1 MFREMRRKKQLLS
14 ESDSAA
20 ILEKGSYGV
29 LSVLGDDGYPYGVP
43 MNYIYEDGVLYFHCA
58 REGHKI
64 DAIRRDPKVSFCVVD
79 SDEVVAEE
87 YTTYFRSVI
96 AFGKAEIVEDAAEK
110 RDIITRLAK
119 RFHPSDSEQ
128 HRDALIEREFP
139 PLSILRMKIEHMSG
153 KEAIELV
160 RKRTENV

>member
-43 MNYIYEDGVLYFHCA
+43 LNYIYEDGKLYFHCA
-58 REGHKI
+58 KEGHKI
-64 DAIRRDPKVSFCVVD
+64 DAIRREPKASFCVVD
-79 SDEVVAEE
+79 SDELVAEE

-96 AFGKAEIVEDAAEK
+96 AFGKVEIVEDTAEK

-119 RFHPSDSEQ
+119 RFNPSDSEQ
-128 HRDALIEREFP
+128 HRNEAIEREFP
-139 PLSILRMKIEHMSG
+139 PLCILRMKIEYMSG

>member
-14 ESDSAA
+14 ESDSAV

-43 MNYIYEDGVLYFHCA
+43 LNYIYEDGSLYFHCA
-58 REGHKI
+58 KEGHKL
-64 DAIRRDPKVSFCVVD
+64 DAIRREPKASFCVVD
-79 SDEVVAEE
+79 SDELIAEE

-96 AFGKAEIVEDAAEK
+96 AFGRVSIVDDAAEK
-110 RDIITRLAK
+110 RDIITRLAR
-119 RFHPSDSEQ
+119 RFNPSDNEQ
-128 HRDALIEREFP
+128 HRNDVIEREFP
-139 PLSILRMKIEHMSG
+139 PLCILRMDIEHMSG

>member
-14 ESDSAA
+14 ESDSTA

-29 LSVLGDDGYPYGVP
+29 LSVLGDEGYPYGVP
-43 MNYIYEDGVLYFHCA
+43 MNYIYEDGMLYFHCA
-58 REGHKI
+58 REGHKT
-64 DAIRRDPKVSFCVVD
+64 DAIRREPKVSFCVVD
-79 SDEVVAEE
+79 SDKVVAEE

-96 AFGKAEIVEDAAEK
+96 AFGRIEIVEDTAEK

-119 RFHPSDSEQ
+119 HFHPTDSEQ
-128 HRDALIEREFP
+128 HRNDLIEREFP
-139 PLSILRMKIEHMSG
+139 PLGILRMRIEHMSG

>member
-14 ESDSAA
+14 ESDSTA
-20 ILEKGSYGV
+20 ILERGSYGV

-43 MNYIYEDGVLYFHCA
+43 LNYIYEDGMLYFHCA
-58 REGHKI
+58 KEGHKI
-64 DAIRRDPKVSFCVVD
+64 DAIRREPKASFCVVD
-79 SDEVVAEE
+79 SDQLVAEE

-96 AFGKAEIVEDAAEK
+96 AFGRVEIVEDAAEK
-110 RDIITRLAK
+110 RDIIIRLAK
-119 RFHPSDSEQ
+119 RFHPTDSEQ

-139 PLSILRMKIEHMSG
+139 PLCILRMKIEHMSG